1 MLSNSRRNFIKTT
14 SLAAFGGGP
23 FIANTKSSGN
33 VIGANDRMRIAVAGL
48 NGRGKSHI
56 GGFLGQKNVEI
67 PYVIDPD
74 KQVLSRTVASL
85 KGRGQPV
92 KGVVD
97 IREALDDKNVDA
109 IAIAAP
115 NHWHSLM
122 TIWGAQAGKHVYV
135 EKPMS
140 HDVEEGRVAVAAQK
154 KYGVVIQHGTQQ
166 RSNAGR
172 AGSVSYTHLTL
183 PTKRIV

>member
-1 MLSNSRRNFIKTT
+1 MLSNSRRQFIKT
-14 SLAAFGGGP
+14 SILSGLGSAP
-23 FIANTKSSGN
+23 FIANTKSSAK
-33 VIGANDRMRIAVAGL
+33 VIGANNRMRIAVAGL

-56 GGFLGQKNVEI
+56 GGFLSQKNVEI

-74 KQVLSRTVASL
+74 KQVLSRTVESL
-85 KGRGQPV
+85 KGRGQQV

-97 IREALDDKNVDA
+97 VREALDDKNVDA

-122 TIWGAQAGKHVYV
+122 TIWAAQAGKHVYV

-140 HDVEEGRVAVAAQK
+140 CLL
-154 KYGVVIQHGTQQ
+154 
-166 RSNAGR
+166 
-172 AGSVSYTHLTL
+172 YTSPSPRDATL
-183 PTKRIV
+183 SRMPSSA